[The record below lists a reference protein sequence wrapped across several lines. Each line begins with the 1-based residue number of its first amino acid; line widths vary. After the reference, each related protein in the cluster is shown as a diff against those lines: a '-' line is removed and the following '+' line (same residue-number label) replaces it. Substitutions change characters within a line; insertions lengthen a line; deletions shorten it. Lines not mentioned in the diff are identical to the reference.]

1 MVEVKS
7 SLPLDGKVDIDEVVS
22 SGCQADETSDE
33 EDESLN
39 AGQARVSVCHN
50 SSDDQACQITQESR
64 ITHSIEN

>member
-22 SGCQADETSDE
+22 SGRQADKTSDE

-50 SSDDQACQITQESR
+50 PGDDQACKITQKSR
-64 ITHSIEN
+64 ITHSIET